1 MGDGQRE
8 HRRRL
13 PQIRNLDLILSMTMC
28 DIVEL
33 ILESYPFLFNLWL
46 CETTGKVS
54 PRFLLRMK
62 KVNWGLPFRD
72 AVESP

>member
-1 MGDGQRE
+1 
-8 HRRRL
+8 
-13 PQIRNLDLILSMTMC
+13 MTMC

-33 ILESYPFLFNLWL
+33 ILESYPFVFNLWL